1 MRYSVIRILKSD
13 LAAVTAAIR
22 QHRPRAR
29 FAANVGY
36 NAPHAR
42 RVSLLDKVLAET
54 NATDRAKEY
63 EIARNEVRHAIRH
76 YVSESGCTVWAAVRT
91 SGSPAN
97 PRVNV
102 QPSRQLLQLLK
113 LRRAPISG
121 RRAPHG

>member
-1 MRYSVIRILKSD
+1 MLTAPPNMKLKMSNALLGD
-13 LAAVTAAIR
+13 PHTEVRPRTVTARSGSTGPAC
-22 QHRPRAR
+22 

-76 YVSESGCTVWAAVRT
+76 YVSESGAPF
-91 SGSPAN
+91 GQSPHKRIACK
-97 PRVNV
+97 
-102 QPSRQLLQLLK
+102 SE
-113 LRRAPISG
+113 G
-121 RRAPHG
+121 